1 LFYLSARGLPR
12 REAEALLI
20 EGFAN
25 EAMEALEDDQLK
37 AFLSERVSAWLS
49 RRISR

>member
-1 LFYLSARGLPR
+1 LFYSRGLPR

-25 EAMEALEDDQLK
+25 EAMDAIEDEQLK
-37 AFLSERVSAWLS
+37 AFLSDRVSAWLS